1 MTEIWTPDGK
11 THTWTVNSGD
21 GELHYENKTAG
32 KRWWVGADL
41 RSYHLQELAISKDGS
56 FVVIRIGYHCRADD
70 AEESLCAYDKNGKEV
85 YSIVPPVGGSFKE
98 NTAEKIA
105 TLLASGDPE
114 GDLIEI
120 RETALDRG
128 KISFAGIIVFCS
140 REVARLGNRF
150 VEQLQD
156 GLEPDEKQILAE
168 CNSEAQRKILQDLFP
183 QIREAL
189 QEEHP

>member
-32 KRWWVGADL
+32 KRWWVGA
-41 RSYHLQELAISKDGS
+41 
-56 FVVIRIGYHCRADD
+56 
-70 AEESLCAYDKNGKEV
+70 
-85 YSIVPPVGGSFKE
+85 YSIVPPVGVSFQE
-98 NTAEKIA
+98 NAAEKIA

-114 GDLIEI
+114 GVLIEI
-120 RETALDRG
+120 RETMLGRG